1 MRTANNQMT
10 KLQIHDR
17 GGFSLV
23 DIMVSISVM
32 AIIAAGAV
40 PALMNVSDSMKL
52 GQGQRDVY
60 QEMQTA
66 RLVAVSSNRPMRM
79 RFNCPAAGQ
88 FRLTEL
94 IGTPSKPDTNDT
106 ATDRCSD
113 TKWKYPAND
122 NDPTSR
128 PNHDGPIR
136 QLPNKV
142 LFGATSTLEFWPDG
156 TIHKQLAGELPWKQ
170 IDVAGTAITVTRGT
184 TVKTISVNGLGKIQ
198 FVQ

>member
-1 MRTANNQMT
+1 MT
-10 KLQIHDR
+10 KSQIQDR

-23 DIMVSISVM
+23 DIMVSVSVM

-40 PALMNVSDSMKL
+40 PALMNVADSMKL

-66 RLVAVSSNRPMRM
+66 RLVAVASNRPMRI

-94 IGTPSKPDTNDT
+94 IGSPSKPDTDDT
-106 ATDRCSD
+106 ASDRCSD

-128 PNHDGPIR
+128 PNHDGPVR

-142 LFGATSTLEFWPDG
+142 SFGATSPLEFWPDG
-156 TIHKQLAGELPWKQ
+156 TIHKQVAGELPWKQ
-170 IDVAGTAITVTRGT
+170 VDLNGTAITVVKGT
-184 TVKTISVNGLGKIQ
+184 AVKTISVNGLGKIQ